1 MNKKY
6 MMRVNFLVFLLFFV
20 CLFCPLQAS
29 ARGETGAADE
39 FVLFSAAGGQTLAQ
53 EETVPRED
61 VIGEAKKGI
70 VEVLSG
76 FTDGNGKFYKM
87 KSASGFL
94 ISNGENGAFIVTNAG
109 ILKSTNKEKKAF
121 CKENGV
127 KTGSSQLAD
136 SVQIVIRGDV
146 TAEAQILTQS
156 GELDF
161 CILSLDSVVNEKSE
175 LKLGD
180 SSLPVTGDTV
190 FTLGFPTDITELEF
204 SEEEVEVYQGSIQ
217 DKASNQNGEPYIQHS
232 AAVLEGNAGGPL
244 LDAEG
249 YVIGINC
256 FQYSDVDSGRYYALP
271 VNKVAEILDN
281 FAIDYSSRKNDG
293 LKQKLES
300 LRMECLEL
308 YQAGNYKKDSL
319 KALGEALAKAEQ
331 LTEQEKFQ
339 PEEIQQVC
347 QELQEARDKLIPEM
361 GKIQKLIYVLAG
373 LIALLCIWLLILLI
387 LNHKDKKKECLRQ
400 MGSGD
405 SAGNTAA
412 MVSPSFSSSPENA
425 GLQETAEPG
434 PQTDSDGMDEKGKR
448 LAARRSASGRELS
461 WQEALQ
467 QPEDQEKTIGLSYY
481 RENGASVKK
490 NRQVFSRRAEGLKL
504 MQVGSGQEAIV
515 DKPEYIIGKN
525 PKQADFFVSGNQ
537 AVSRKHACIFW
548 QKDAYYLS
556 DLGSANGTYVRGEQV
571 KEGTPVR
578 LNHRDTVMLADEEFS
593 VEIFRRKEDINGIRN

>member
-1 MNKKY
+1 M
-6 MMRVNFLVFLLFFV
+6 
-20 CLFCPLQAS
+20 
-29 ARGETGAADE
+29 
-39 FVLFSAAGGQTLAQ
+39 
-53 EETVPRED
+53 
-61 VIGEAKKGI
+61 
-70 VEVLSG
+70 
-76 FTDGNGKFYKM
+76 
-87 KSASGFL
+87 
-94 ISNGENGAFIVTNAG
+94 
-109 ILKSTNKEKKAF
+109 
-121 CKENGV
+121 
-127 KTGSSQLAD
+127 
-136 SVQIVIRGDV
+136 
-146 TAEAQILTQS
+146 
-156 GELDF
+156 
-161 CILSLDSVVNEKSE
+161 
-175 LKLGD
+175 
-180 SSLPVTGDTV
+180 
-190 FTLGFPTDITELEF
+190 
-204 SEEEVEVYQGSIQ
+204 
-217 DKASNQNGEPYIQHS
+217 
-232 AAVLEGNAGGPL
+232 
-244 LDAEG
+244 
-249 YVIGINC
+249 
-256 FQYSDVDSGRYYALP
+256 
-271 VNKVAEILDN
+271 AEILDN

-400 MGSGD
+400 MGCGD

-425 GLQETAEPG
+425 GLQETAQPG
-434 PQTDSDGMDEKGKR
+434 PQADSDGMDEKDKR
-448 LAARRSASGRELS
+448 LAARRSASRRELS
-461 WQEALQ
+461 W
-467 QPEDQEKTIGLSYY
+467 
-481 RENGASVKK
+481 
-490 NRQVFSRRAEGLKL
+490 
-504 MQVGSGQEAIV
+504 QEAIV

-556 DLGSANGTYVRGEQV
+556 DLGSANGTYARGEQV